1 MKTLLGA
8 VAITI
13 VMASTGYGQD
23 LKERDVP
30 SAIRNS
36 LAANFSKDHAN
47 WNKEG
52 TNYEASFKLKGKEI
66 SVLFDDAGNVVETEQ
81 EIGAA
86 DLPPSAMDVL
96 KNEYSGYDVE
106 EFARI
111 DTQGVITYEVEL
123 KQEKQSFDLIFDS
136 DGKVITKNTKQ

>member
-13 VMASTGYGQD
+13 TMASTGYSQD
-23 LKERDVP
+23 MNDRDVP
-30 SAIRNS
+30 SVIKDS
-36 LAANFSKDHAN
+36 LVAYFSKDRAN

-52 TNYEASFKLKGKEI
+52 TNYEASFKLKGKEM
-66 SVLFDDAGNVVETEQ
+66 SVLFDDAGNVVETEK
-81 EIGAA
+81 EIGLAE
-86 DLPPSAMDVL
+86 LPPAVIDIL
-96 KNEYSGYDVE
+96 KHEYSRYEVE

-123 KQEKQSFDLIFDS
+123 KQEKQSLDLIFDS
-136 DGKVITKNTKQ
+136 EGKVITKNMK